1 MKKKILGLITF
12 LIGIGASFAMDVAP
26 LYFVDAQGNRIAA
39 NLQQEY
45 WNYLVKYKLFG
56 NDFVKTGNRVIIHDE
71 SGWTG
76 SNGYFKAEQPDGN
89 GTSVGTQLGG
99 PVVVAGNIT
108 VGQDYKFTTGPVRAE
123 SFTFVDN
130 CGTCY
135 FAAPICL
142 NNTTVTSLSGNSLNG
157 NTGFQAQA
165 ISNCPDQPSPN
176 TAVSIPRLDW
186 PASPTVADIKISANN
201 GEQRIVVPDPV
212 GGSKAPYDI
221 YMDSILT
228 GIGGTDGAKITVSM
242 PAGGRVTRIFV
253 HQIQL
258 GNHTVIQIVY
268 RTPQEDGSVV
278 EVPAEKYVGNLLFY
292 TDHDINIKNT
302 DNSIL
307 LGTYVSTGRI
317 FLQSNINFAGQ
328 LIANEL
334 VVGNEFDGRS
344 FVFVPID
351 PPVLDLKPQADT
363 PLEFPENDLLV
374 KVPIA
379 LDTPAPA
386 DVFIDYCFDLQNSS
400 AKESDFKLE
409 DGYSYP
415 KSKGHLFPICG
426 QNMGKVTILKDAK
439 TPADAP
445 DVSVWINVAKDEL
458 VERPNETLRL
468 KITNISGAVLPGN
481 KLDGY
486 FDLIIVD
493 ANIEPISEDF
503 EIIATEDEAFT
514 FDSSMFKY
522 ESAFDKVEQ
531 GVVIMSL
538 PEKGFLL
545 SNGDTLTSSDL
556 NKFIPINETTNID
569 LQFIAAKDE
578 YGVSPAYT
586 SFTFKMK
593 DADNV
598 VSEKPYTV
606 TVKVNPV
613 NDGPTAFDTT
623 FTVNEN
629 VAGETVGNAVTG
641 KIRIADVD
649 DSGFIYA
656 FDANDANYAKVISMF
671 VIDAKTGV
679 VSVKSGVTLDYEA
692 LVADTTLKI
701 NVLVSDSAVTTSGA
715 GRVMDTALV
724 TLKVID
730 VNEAPEIT
738 KKGPFTV
745 DENAEAGV
753 VVDTVKATDP
763 DIRNIAFSTL
773 TYSIKETDV
782 PFVIHPQTGVIT
794 VAAGAE
800 LDFETKPSW
809 TIHAIVTDGHLSD
822 TAEVVININD
832 VNEPPVIDDI
842 QNEYNVVENTANKV
856 VFAIIK
862 ISDPDAGDNLSTL
875 SAVIEDA
882 SAISGVGAVDLFDA
896 TVVED
901 ENDHSLRIVLT
912 VKDSAKLDYEA
923 LLENGADTV
932 FFDIRLLLKDRG
944 GSGLTDTAF
953 TTVYVTDENEKP
965 TAKDG
970 DFTIAENSIAGTFVG
985 QVEASDPDTANAAYG
1000 TLYYSFMTETTQFVI
1015 DEATGVITVAEGA
1028 DLDYETT
1035 PDHKITLYVEVTDRG
1050 TEPQIST
1057 VVVTLTDENEKPIL
1071 TCKSDDMRCKGP
1083 FDVYENSAKDSVIYE
1098 FVVFDVDAGDRG
1110 HLETFVADSNGRGA
1124 DSLFTTRFNA
1134 DSTLVQ
1140 LIVKKGTNL
1149 DYENLDA
1156 SYEIIIAV
1164 KDDDELNDTLI
1175 RTINLIDVNEAP
1187 VIDDRNF
1194 TPKENIAD
1202 DEVIGDMKVT
1212 EPDTKNAEFRHLD
1225 FSIIETVP
1233 FYMDSNEVKVA
1244 DASQLDF
1251 ETTPEFSFRVVVK
1264 NCEKNASTGKYTDKC
1279 LTDTA
1284 DVKVSLQNVN
1294 EKPDIKCIVGDS
1306 KCNGPFEIAENSKT
1320 GTEIHTFAITDV
1332 DANDAGN
1339 LRVELTDYVTTGIAA
1354 TLFDVTLNAAHTEV
1368 TIVVKDSAKLNYE
1381 AVDSTYRVVLTVID
1395 GDGATDTLIRTI
1407 NIKDVNEVPTIA
1419 DATVTRPENLKQ
1431 DTVVAE
1437 VSATDPDTKH
1447 VVDFAHLEFSI
1458 ITPDMP
1464 FWMDS
1469 NLVKVADPT
1478 KIDFETTPV
1487 FVFQVEVKNCEKNAS
1502 TGNYTLNCLA
1512 DTATVTVN
1520 LTNVN
1525 ERPDIKCVA
1534 GDTKCNGPFEIAENS
1549 KTGTEIHTFAI
1560 TDVDANDAG
1569 NLTVK
1574 LTDFVSGGIA
1584 ATLFDVTL
1592 NAAHTEVTIVVKDSA
1607 KLNYEAV
1614 DSTYRVVLTVI
1625 DGDGATDTLIR
1636 TINIKDVNEVPTIA
1650 DATVTRPENLKKD
1663 TVVAEVSATD
1673 PDTKHVVDFA
1683 HLDYSI
1689 ITPDMPFWMDSNK
1702 VKVADSTK
1710 LDFETTPVFVFQ
1722 VEVKNCEKDASTGK
1736 YTLNCLADTATV
1748 TVNLTNV
1755 NERPDIKCI
1764 AGDNDCNGPFKIAE
1778 NSKTGTVIHSF
1789 AISDVD
1795 ASDVLTVSLRDNGTT
1810 GADSLFDVK
1819 KNAAGTEVSIVVKD
1833 SSKLNYELVKKIHEV
1848 VLTVVDADGLI
1859 DTLIRK
1865 VEVTDVNEVPTVEDF
1880 DKKIE
1885 ENLPNGTKVGELVAA
1900 DPDTAKAFSHLTYT
1914 IIEENIPFTLDSNV
1928 IKVADSGKLNYE
1940 KDSVFVFR
1948 VKVSDGT
1955 YSDTA
1960 KVTIKLTDVNEKPK
1974 IIVDDGP
1981 DGEDD
1986 SDSLC
1991 VAFCDT
1997 TSRGHTEDSTLTVAI
2012 NENVP
2017 TNTVVLA
2024 YVVADEDIGEVTR
2037 LVPSFVSNNGSGAD
2051 SLFKIELKTTGGK
2064 TKLVVS
2070 VADSS
2075 KLNYEKVKHSHDIT
2089 IYVTDP
2095 SGAKDSLVRIINV
2108 VDVNEAPTIE
2118 NFDKKIEE
2126 NLPNGTKVGELVAAD
2141 PDTAKA
2147 FSHLTYTIIEENI
2160 PFTLDSNVIKVADS
2174 GKLNYEK
2181 DSVFVFRVKVSDG
2194 TYSDT
2199 AKVTIK
2205 LTDVDENPKI
2215 IVDDDH
2221 DGDDDTDSLCIAHC
2235 DTTGR
2240 GHDPISKKT
2249 LTVGVEENSP
2259 TNTVVFSYVVAD
2271 EDFGDITNLVPTLRD
2286 DENSG
2291 TDSLFKIEMKQDG
2304 NKWKIVVS
2312 VADSSKLDYETI
2324 DPIHEVTV
2332 IVTDPNG
2339 LQDSIKRI
2347 IEVIDINE
2355 PPTFESWPFEFT
2367 EHNEP
2372 GTVVGH
2378 VEHGEDVDTM
2388 AISGISKP
2396 ENYMHDKFALTGGA
2410 DGADTLFTLLPN
2422 GDLVANKTFN
2432 FETDPTEY
2440 TIYIS
2445 LMDTLMPDLVET
2457 DTIHITLLD
2466 LNEDPWIVTDSV
2478 VVEENVEKG
2487 TVIDTI
2493 EAKDL
2498 DLYDTVLTFTLVE
2511 DKSGCFDVSKSGV
2524 VTVKK
2529 DNCSELDYEKNH
2541 ELPITVKVTDTKDA
2555 SETKTII
2562 VKITD
2567 VNEAPKI
2574 DDETI
2579 TVREDTPIGTP
2590 VDTVKATDPDDD
2602 PKYSE
2607 LVYTIVGGDSTVFQ
2621 VDSTTGV
2628 VTLIDSLDYEAKSE
2642 YTLVV
2647 EVFDGEFRDTATVTI
2662 KVGNVIESS
2671 EVEITRAETRDTV
2684 VINPDTLYVNTPDV
2698 CIEWKADGKLKG
2710 PDCDLELHEGENIII
2725 REFQDPTKDFP
2736 GIDTLVIYFSTATP
2750 VVTVSKAVNDGG
2762 KTNIFT
2768 IVEEASAKDT
2778 TFYVNETKNDIL
2790 VTVTDTVT
2798 HTSESFTV
2806 KVELESVDIPSNTFK
2821 NTLGGLVDAGVTL
2834 NEHPTDATYT
2844 PVNGNSTAV
2853 TYTEKINGKNVTVT
2867 YYTDSE
2873 GNVIETADGI
2883 KTMTVT
2889 YTTEVE
2895 GREVRISYLADAVT
2909 GEVIQTSGGYTKQE
2923 SGKDSKDGGKES
2935 GKGGKEGK
2943 DNKDSKNSE
2952 SENLVVFTVTYDY
2965 VDDNGNIMTVAYGV
2979 DAEGN
2984 LVKNEDGNLG
2994 YEVSYTYTNKYG
3006 NSATRSLFIVVDQVS
3021 PVVEIITPVDGEV
3034 VYTNF
3039 IDVKW
3044 TVNGEV
3050 QDTLIT
3056 QALEKGANA
3065 IVRFYRDK
3073 AGNQAS
3079 DTIIVIMKNAKDVDI
3094 AVEEPVTVVTREKTE
3109 EYYATNEPEEGET
3122 FAITIYNTKTDK
3134 EVETQVG
3141 GSFDAKPGS
3150 GDEPYP
3156 GLPGHLGPTLGIDT
3170 KVPTVNAIGGLAT
3183 LDDIVGK
3190 DGLVPLEGVD
3200 AANSAKITVDEYM
3213 DKYCDAEFSEN
3224 VGSDISRA
3232 NLFKTKMYVKIWIYT
3247 SLGQFVDYYS
3257 FTQDLDNPDYVN
3269 DAGLLTMYFE
3279 MKPDRDGN
3287 VRTESGRLYA
3297 TGAYVYKT
3305 EVELRST
3312 LRCAVPPFAETS
3324 KGSGK
3329 YEPEKASNAKG
3340 ATRSVKEDLLKSFGY
3355 KRPEQQ

>member
-1 MKKKILGLITF
+1 
-12 LIGIGASFAMDVAP
+12 MDVAP
-26 LYFVDAQGNRIAA
+26 LYFVDAQGNPIAA

-135 FAAPICL
+135 FGAPICL

-157 NTGFQAQA
+157 NTGFQAQP

-176 TAVSIPRLDW
+176 TAVSIPLLEW
-186 PASPTVADIKISANN
+186 PASSTVADIKISANN

-212 GGSKAPYDI
+212 DGSKAPYDI

-278 EVPAEKYVGNLLFY
+278 EVPAEKYAGNLLFY

-317 FLQSNINFAGQ
+317 YLQSNINFAGQ

-493 ANIEPISEDF
+493 ANIEPTSENF
-503 EIIATEDEAFT
+503 EITATEDEVFT

-613 NDGPTAFDTT
+613 NDKPTITADTIKI
-623 FTVNEN
+623 
-629 VAGETVGNAVTG
+629 GEVDHEVKSGSIVG
-641 KIRIADVD
+641 ADVENDALTYSFD
-649 DSGFIYA
+649 DA
-656 FDANDANYAKVISMF
+656 FDATYTEANYNKVKSLYEM
-671 VIDAKTGV
+671 DPSTGA
-679 VSVKSGVTLDYEA
+679 VSVKSGATLDYES
-692 LVADTTLKI
+692 ADS
-701 NVLVSDSAVTTSGA
+701 VLTIRVKVVDDAATTSGVGKDSA
-715 GRVMDTALV
+715 YAVVVLQIVDQ
-724 TLKVID
+724 
-730 VNEAPEIT
+730 NEAPVVRDT
-738 KKGPFTV
+738 SFTV
-745 DENAEAGV
+745 DENVLAGTEVGQV
-753 VVDTVKATDP
+753 VAMDP
-763 DIRNIAFSTL
+763 DIKSLVFGVL
-773 TYSIKETDV
+773 KYSIVETDV
-782 PFVIHPQTGVIT
+782 PFAIDNQGVIT
-794 VAAGAE
+794 VSADSV

-809 TIHAIVTDGHLSD
+809 TIHVTVTDGFLPQ
-822 TAEVVININD
+822 TVEVVIIIND
-832 VNEPPVIDDI
+832 LNEPPHI
-842 QNEYNVVENTANKV
+842 EEPEEKYNVVENTSNGV
-856 VFAIIK
+856 VFASIK
-862 ISDPDAGDNLSTL
+862 VADLDGDDGRTTLTAKLENL
-875 SAVIEDA
+875 IE
-882 SAISGVGAVDLFDA
+882 SEGVTAEDLFEA

-901 ENDHSLRIVLT
+901 ATDHSLRIVIT

-923 LLENGADTV
+923 LLANGENEV
-932 FFDIRLLLKDRG
+932 LFDVRLLLTDRG
-944 GSGLTDTAF
+944 GAEGSLTDTAF
-953 TTVYVTDENEKP
+953 TTIFVTDENEKP
-965 TAKDG
+965 TVEDG
-970 DFTIAENSIAGTFVG
+970 DFTIAENSAAGTLVG
-985 QVEASDPDTANAAYG
+985 KVVASDPDTANAAYG
-1000 TLYYSFMTETTQFVI
+1000 TLYYSFVETSTQFEI
-1015 DEATGVITVAEGA
+1015 DATGTIRVLEGA
-1028 DLDYETT
+1028 VLDYETT
-1035 PDHKITLYVEVTDRG
+1035 LPDHKITLHVRVTDG
-1050 TEPQIST
+1050 VFADTAT
-1057 VVVTLTDENEKPIL
+1057 VTVTLTDENEPPEIIDDGEDYEVVENTAAGTEIARLEIKDVDAADANFATSLVVSLADNASHAIKAQTLFETVVKSEGGKTYAVIQVKSVPNFEEIMAANGNDSTFSVTITLKDQQGAAGCNVVPLQKKITVRDDNEAPIIAE
-1071 TCKSDDMRCKGP
+1071 TPIYTVK
-1083 FDVYENSAKDSVIYE
+1083 ENSAAGTSVGKVDAYDEDLWMKLTFTLVDIPGGDNVASLFKIDDNGNITVAAGANLDYEKKNEYRVTVRVTDNGEDRGFTNLSDEAVITIQVTDEDEKPGFDDKYPVFEVAENSKAGTNVGTVTATDDDCKDNTCAALTYTLVADTVAANANDYKEFKIDASTGKITVAKDSTLNYEVDSLYYALVVVDDGTLTDTARVTIKIKDANDKPVIANKTVSVPENSKAGTVVDTIPATDEDTWSSLKYSLADVDPNDQVAKLFTVDNNGVIKVAKDSTLDYE
-1098 FVVFDVDAGDRG
+1098 TRDEYQVWVIVTDNGASRGFANLSDTAVVTIKVGDVNEPPEFIDDGKPDYTVAENTATTTEVARYEIKDVDAADANFASSLVVSIADNNTQNAVLAESLFNIKVEKRNDSTFAVIRVVASPDFEAIKEANGDTAFAVTLTLKDQNGAQGCNEVTLEKKIYVTDVNEKPDVKDASFAIDENSKKGDSVGVVEASDPDKFNPNFGTLYYSLLDATAGSTPGADTLFNIDSTGKITVAENAVLNYEVTPVIYVKVRVTDKTLSDTALVTVTLNDVDENPKIIIDDGPDGEDDSDSLCVAHCDTTGRG
-1110 HLETFVADSNGRGA
+1110 VNPRDTLTVGVKENRATGTTVVAYTVSDEDYGEVSQLTTSLVGLNQSGA
-1124 DSLFTTRFNA
+1124 DSLFGVRLTKVDTAWKVDVYVA
-1134 DSTLVQ
+1134 DGSKLDFEKINQNHSV
-1140 LIVKKGTNL
+1140 LIIVT
-1149 DYENLDA
+1149 DP
-1156 SYEIIIAV
+1156 
-1164 KDDDELNDTLI
+1164 NDLADTIVRVI
-1175 RTINLIDVNEAP
+1175 RVIDVNEAP
-1187 VIDDRNF
+1187 TLEPFNKTID
-1194 TPKENIAD
+1194 
-1202 DEVIGDMKVT
+1202 
-1212 EPDTKNAEFRHLD
+1212 
-1225 FSIIETVP
+1225 
-1233 FYMDSNEVKVA
+1233 
-1244 DASQLDF
+1244 
-1251 ETTPEFSFRVVVK
+1251 
-1264 NCEKNASTGKYTDKC
+1264 
-1279 LTDTA
+1279 
-1284 DVKVSLQNVN
+1284 
-1294 EKPDIKCIVGDS
+1294 
-1306 KCNGPFEIAENSKT
+1306 
-1320 GTEIHTFAITDV
+1320 
-1332 DANDAGN
+1332 
-1339 LRVELTDYVTTGIAA
+1339 
-1354 TLFDVTLNAAHTEV
+1354 
-1368 TIVVKDSAKLNYE
+1368 
-1381 AVDSTYRVVLTVID
+1381 
-1395 GDGATDTLIRTI
+1395 
-1407 NIKDVNEVPTIA
+1407 
-1419 DATVTRPENLKQ
+1419 
-1431 DTVVAE
+1431 
-1437 VSATDPDTKH
+1437 
-1447 VVDFAHLEFSI
+1447 
-1458 ITPDMP
+1458 
-1464 FWMDS
+1464 
-1469 NLVKVADPT
+1469 
-1478 KIDFETTPV
+1478 
-1487 FVFQVEVKNCEKNAS
+1487 
-1502 TGNYTLNCLA
+1502 
-1512 DTATVTVN
+1512 
-1520 LTNVN
+1520 
-1525 ERPDIKCVA
+1525 
-1534 GDTKCNGPFEIAENS
+1534 
-1549 KTGTEIHTFAI
+1549 
-1560 TDVDANDAG
+1560 
-1569 NLTVK
+1569 
-1574 LTDFVSGGIA
+1574 
-1584 ATLFDVTL
+1584 
-1592 NAAHTEVTIVVKDSA
+1592 
-1607 KLNYEAV
+1607 
-1614 DSTYRVVLTVI
+1614 
-1625 DGDGATDTLIR
+1625 
-1636 TINIKDVNEVPTIA
+1636 
-1650 DATVTRPENLKKD
+1650 
-1663 TVVAEVSATD
+1663 
-1673 PDTKHVVDFA
+1673 
-1683 HLDYSI
+1683 
-1689 ITPDMPFWMDSNK
+1689 
-1702 VKVADSTK
+1702 
-1710 LDFETTPVFVFQ
+1710 
-1722 VEVKNCEKDASTGK
+1722 
-1736 YTLNCLADTATV
+1736 
-1748 TVNLTNV
+1748 
-1755 NERPDIKCI
+1755 
-1764 AGDNDCNGPFKIAE
+1764 
-1778 NSKTGTVIHSF
+1778 
-1789 AISDVD
+1789 
-1795 ASDVLTVSLRDNGTT
+1795 
-1810 GADSLFDVK
+1810 
-1819 KNAAGTEVSIVVKD
+1819 
-1833 SSKLNYELVKKIHEV
+1833 
-1848 VLTVVDADGLI
+1848 
-1859 DTLIRK
+1859 
-1865 VEVTDVNEVPTVEDF
+1865 
-1880 DKKIE
+1880 
-1885 ENLPNGTKVGELVAA
+1885 ENLPNGATVGALVAA

-1914 IIEENIPFTLDSNV
+1914 ILGADTVPFKLDSNV
-1928 IKVADSGKLNYE
+1928 IKVADSEQLDYE
-1940 KDSVFVFR
+1940 TTPMFKFKVE
-1948 VKVSDGT
+1948 VSDGEFR
-1955 YSDTA
+1955 DTA
-1960 KVTIKLTDVNEKPK
+1960 LVTINLNEVNESPK

-1991 VAFCDT
+1991 IAYCDT
-1997 TSRGHTEDSTLTVAI
+1997 TGRGVDPHGDSTLTVGVK
-2012 NENVP
+2012 ENSS
-2017 TNTVVLA
+2017 TGTVVFA
-2024 YVVADEDIGEVTR
+2024 YVVADEDVGEVSNLT
-2037 LVPSFVSNNGSGAD
+2037 PSMIDNKNSGAD
-2051 SLFKIELKTTGGK
+2051 SLFTVAIQKGNDNKYRII
-2064 TKLVVS
+2064 VS
-2070 VADSS
+2070 V
-2075 KLNYEKVKHSHDIT
+2075 
-2089 IYVTDP
+2089 
-2095 SGAKDSLVRIINV
+2095 
-2108 VDVNEAPTIE
+2108 
-2118 NFDKKIEE
+2118 
-2126 NLPNGTKVGELVAAD
+2126 
-2141 PDTAKA
+2141 
-2147 FSHLTYTIIEENI
+2147 
-2160 PFTLDSNVIKVADS
+2160 LDSA
-2174 GKLNYEK
+2174 
-2181 DSVFVFRVKVSDG
+2181 
-2194 TYSDT
+2194 
-2199 AKVTIK
+2199 
-2205 LTDVDENPKI
+2205 
-2215 IVDDDH
+2215 
-2221 DGDDDTDSLCIAHC
+2221 
-2235 DTTGR
+2235 
-2240 GHDPISKKT
+2240 
-2249 LTVGVEENSP
+2249 
-2259 TNTVVFSYVVAD
+2259 
-2271 EDFGDITNLVPTLRD
+2271 
-2286 DENSG
+2286 
-2291 TDSLFKIEMKQDG
+2291 
-2304 NKWKIVVS
+2304 
-2312 VADSSKLDYETI
+2312 KLDYETI
-2324 DPIHEVTV
+2324 NPVHEVSV
-2332 IVTDPNG
+2332 VVTDPRG
-2339 LQDSIKRI
+2339 MADTLVRK

-2466 LNEDPWIVTDSV
+2466 LNEDPWIETDSV

-2750 VVTVSKAVNDGG
+2750 VVTVSKAVDDGG

-2853 TYTEKINGKNVTVT
+2853 TYTDKINGKNVTVT

-2909 GEVIQTSGGYTKQE
+2909 GEVIQTNGGYTKQE
-2923 SGKDSKDGGKES
+2923 SGKDSKEGGKES
-2935 GKGGKEGK
+2935 GKGGK
-2943 DNKDSKNSE
+2943 DNKDSKDIE
-2952 SENLVVFTVTYDY
+2952 SENPVVFTVTYDY

-3039 IDVKW
+3039 VDVKW

-3312 LRCAVPPFAETS
+3312 LRCSVPPFTETT
-3324 KGSGK
+3324 KNSGK

-3340 ATRSVKEDLLKSFGY
+3340 STRSVKEDLLKSFGY
-3355 KRPEQQ
+3355 KRPEQK